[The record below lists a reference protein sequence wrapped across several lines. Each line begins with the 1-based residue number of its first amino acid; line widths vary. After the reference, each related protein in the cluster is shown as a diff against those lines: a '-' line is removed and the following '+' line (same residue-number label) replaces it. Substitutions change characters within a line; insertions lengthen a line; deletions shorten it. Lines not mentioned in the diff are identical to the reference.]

1 MNHTR
6 SPLPTPNSYPQNRS
20 RETSRRTL
28 HRRSLQNH
36 GHIEEKEAEIR
47 RIHYRRGL
55 EQAGLE
61 AGTRK
66 QITRAE
72 LRRGTHLSGSG
83 FGGGGRE
90 GRGAR
95 RAECISMGQGL
106 VSSPSMATHH
116 PPRPTSWESPREGG
130 RVENLQ
136 ISEGREWMAP
146 PRVTC
151 RWTTPQRRC
160 RGRTRGRMTW
170 DRPSLQ
176 RTNVQPRRRIWRCR
190 PRIDRWSW
198 STTGGGRERKMWE
211 VVKVGGGSMGSE
223 RLRWLGS
230 VEGKEGG
237 RWWRRQGG

>member
-1 MNHTR
+1 MVHGNGMVHYTIVRPRGKPFYSFLELQATTTIYPLILIAACTFPITPLVEMNKLTISLKSHLLKTSITAMNHTR

-36 GHIEEKEAEIR
+36 GHREEKEAKIR

-95 RAECISMGQGL
+95 RAERISMGQGL
-106 VSSPSMATHH
+106 VSSPSMATH
-116 PPRPTSWESPREGG
+116 PPAPANVVGVAAGRWEGG
-130 RVENLQ
+130 E
-136 ISEGREWMAP
+136 P
-146 PRVTC
+146 P
-151 RWTTPQRRC
+151 
-160 RGRTRGRMTW
+160 
-170 DRPSLQ
+170 DL
-176 RTNVQPRRRIWRCR
+176 
-190 PRIDRWSW
+190 
-198 STTGGGRERKMWE
+198 
-211 VVKVGGGSMGSE
+211 
-223 RLRWLGS
+223 
-230 VEGKEGG
+230 
-237 RWWRRQGG
+237 